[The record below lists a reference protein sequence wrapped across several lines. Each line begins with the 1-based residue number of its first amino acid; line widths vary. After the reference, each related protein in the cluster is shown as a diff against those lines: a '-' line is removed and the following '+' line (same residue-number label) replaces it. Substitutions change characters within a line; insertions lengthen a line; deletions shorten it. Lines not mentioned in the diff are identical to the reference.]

1 MFMKSVILIKYGELS
16 TKKDNINFFLKK
28 LKENILLALNDL
40 DALVTYD
47 LGRMFIHTNEKFD
60 EVVKRVK
67 NIFGIHE
74 INIGYVIDSTDF
86 NIVKDEV
93 LNLLKAKEFTTFKVE
108 SKRSNKKLNT
118 TSVLL
123 SKNLGAHILKNIP
136 GLKVDVKNP
145 EVLVNVEYRI
155 NNTLVYFD
163 KLKGLGGYPV
173 GTLGKG
179 LLMLSGGIDSPV
191 AGFLTIKRGVKIEA
205 IYFESPPHTSNEA
218 KNKVKDLAKK
228 LAVYNNDIILHVVNF
243 TEIQEAIY
251 KNIPHDYL
259 ITIMRRMMYRI
270 SAIIASRRNAKILIN
285 GESIGQVA
293 SQTLTSMSA
302 INEVVS
308 LPVIRPLA
316 CFDKLDI
323 IDIAKNIDTYETSIL
338 PFEDCCTIFVPK
350 HPVINPSIEKCR
362 EYEELIPFKDLIYE
376 AVKNHEMITIKA
388 HEEESEFKDLL

>member
-1 MFMKSVILIKYGELS
+1 MFMEKVILIKYGELS

-28 LKENILLALNDL
+28 LKENILYALNDL
-40 DALVTYD
+40 EIEVTYD
-47 LGRMFIHTNEKFD
+47 LGRMFIHTNENFD
-60 EVVKRVK
+60 KVIKRVK

-74 INIGYVIDSTDF
+74 MSIGYVINFTDF
-86 NIVKDEV
+86 DVVKDET
-93 LNLLKAKEFTTFKVE
+93 LNLLKEHEFTTFKVE

-118 TSVLL
+118 TSVEL
-123 SKNLGAHILKNIP
+123 SKNLGAHILKNIK

-145 EVLVNVEYRI
+145 EIVVNVEYRI
-155 NNTLVYFD
+155 NNTLVYFE
-163 KLKGLGGYPV
+163 KMKGLGGYPV

-191 AGFLTIKRGVKIEA
+191 AGYLAMKRGVKIEA
-205 IYFESPPHTSNEA
+205 VYFESPPHTSIEA
-218 KNKVKDLAKK
+218 KNKVKSLAKK
-228 LAVYNNDIILHVVNF
+228 LAVYNNDIVLHVINF
-243 TEIQEAIY
+243 TEIQETIY
-251 KNIPHDYL
+251 KNIPHEYL

-270 SAIIASRRNAKILIN
+270 SAILASKRNAKILIN

-302 INEVVS
+302 INEVVNI
-308 LPVIRPLA
+308 PVIRPLA

-323 IDIAKNIDTYETSIL
+323 IDVAKRIDTYETSIL

-350 HPVINPSIEKCR
+350 HPVINPSKEKCH
-362 EYEELIPFKDLIYE
+362 EYEELIPYKDLIYE
-376 AVKNHEMITIKA
+376 AVKNHEIITIKA